1 MVTSRDAILGR
12 IRSSLGTGTSDTL
25 RADAVTRRLKEA
37 PRGLIPA
44 RGQLPRAERLA
55 LFRTMVGKVSGH
67 VTDVASLS
75 DVPAAIAAYLRD
87 RNLPARVRHGAD
99 PVLTGLPWGTEP
111 ALEVTQGASAG
122 DDLVG
127 VSHALAGIAESGT
140 LVLASGPDNPTTLNF
155 LPDHHLVVLM
165 ADDVG
170 GDMETAFDAL
180 RAVYGKGVLPRN
192 VNLVTGPSRSADIEQ
207 KLLLGAHGPRALEV
221 LLVGA

>member
-25 RADAVTRRLKEA
+25 RADAVARRLKEA

-44 RGQLPRAERLA
+44 RGQLPRAEKLA

-67 VTDVASLS
+67 VTDVVSLAE
-75 DVPAAIAAYLRD
+75 VPAAVAAYLRD

-99 PVLTGLPWGTEP
+99 PVLTGLPWGAEP